1 MYSCPRC
8 KLEFNSYNSLSK
20 HTRTAY
26 KLSGEALYREYHHI
40 QDTPMCQCG
49 CGTPTKW
56 RIDTGYGKYV
66 SGHNAK
72 GSSNPMFGKSH
83 SEEAKQ
89 NISSKRKE
97 KFASGEYTFITH
109 DKWSTAAKQVWSTG
123 GHREKMKLARSNS
136 GWKKKLSEAM
146 SGSNHPYFG
155 KLRPEHSKL
164 MKSPEMMKRI
174 FSKRSMTDIE
184 TLMVNMLS
192 DMGVEYYSQFFI
204 THEKNTYAYDFKLKD
219 LPVLIEVDGDYWHG
233 GPGANKHVPFVT
245 EVRDKD
251 NIKDIIAQQH
261 GYTVLRFWG
270 SDVKERPFWVI
281 QQILN
286 QLQPHYNHPPANAAR
301 ISSDM

>member
-1 MYSCPRC
+1 MFNCPRC
-8 KLEFNSYNSLSK
+8 NQQFNSYVALAK
-20 HTRTAY
+20 HTRTSY
-26 KLSGEALYREYHHI
+26 KLVGEELYREYHGI
-40 QDTPMCQCG
+40 KEIPTCKCG

-56 RIDTGYGKYV
+56 RIDRGYGKYV
-66 SGHNAK
+66 SGHNARNN
-72 GSSNPMFGKSH
+72 NPMLGKTH
-83 SEEAKQ
+83 SEIAKQ
-89 NISSKRKE
+89 NISQKRKE
-97 KFASGEYTFITH
+97 KFASGEYTFISTA
-109 DKWSTAAKQVWSTG
+109 KWSAAQTEVWKRDG
-123 GHREKMKLARSNS
+123 YKEKMKDARERS
-136 GWKKKLSEAM
+136 GWREKLSDAKKA
-146 SGSNHPYFG
+146 SNNPWYG
-155 KLRPEHSKL
+155 KKRPDHSKL
-164 MKSPEMMKRI
+164 MKSPEMMEKI
-174 FSKRSMTDIE
+174 FAKRSMTDIE
-184 TLMVNMLS
+184 QLMVAMLEQIN
-192 DMGVEYYSQFFI
+192 VPYYSQFFI